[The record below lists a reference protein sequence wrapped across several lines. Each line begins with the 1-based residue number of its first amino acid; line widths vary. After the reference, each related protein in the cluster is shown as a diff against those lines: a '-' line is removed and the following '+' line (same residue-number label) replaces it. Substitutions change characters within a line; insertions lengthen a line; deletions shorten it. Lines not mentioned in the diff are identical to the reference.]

1 MIPKQNENTDILDIL
16 WAIEAPEKLTQ
27 SLEKDDFIEP
37 SIPTI
42 NIEEKHNKTQLESLT
57 QVAPVIEDEVISEPQ
72 LVSKEIVE
80 ETVIKTIIEEK
91 KWVSDSF
98 QDLKEEVVSSLNT
111 ATQNIKEKNK
121 NVTRLLSAWV
131 FGAKYI
137 ITSVWIFSVLL
148 LTTNYSA
155 YSNIAKSYIFED
167 QIALESQSLLNG
179 VDASHIEETTV
190 EEEVIIK
197 RTKQDRVEELKKQEE
212 ETEQI
217 QNQFSIKK
225 LVDKLDKEDVNLDIA
240 IVPYENRIVIPKI
253 WKNIPL
259 IDIQETKVE
268 WKDQLDNIFMK
279 ELEEGIVRYPGSAI
293 PGEKWN
299 SFIFGHSSNF
309 PWIAWDYNDV
319 FSRLGQVEVWDIV
332 YSYYGQ
338 KKYKYQIKEKK
349 VISPTDV
356 SILKRDK
363 NKSELTLMT
372 CWPIGTTLNRLILIW
387 EIIEE

>member
-1 MIPKQNENTDILDIL
+1 MTIKQSETPDIIDIL
-16 WAIEAPEKLTQ
+16 WAIEVPEKLTE
-27 SLEKDDFIEP
+27 SLEQD
-37 SIPTI
+37 
-42 NIEEKHNKTQLESLT
+42 
-57 QVAPVIEDEVISEPQ
+57 
-72 LVSKEIVE
+72 
-80 ETVIKTIIEEK
+80 TVITPVQASIIEEEK
-91 KWVSDSF
+91 VVTEKDS
-98 QDLKEEVVSSLNT
+98 EVIPPHLTSPLQESCSMKTPQKSILNVVQT
-111 ATQNIKEKNK
+111 RIKENISQVQESIESTTKSIEKKNK
-121 NVTRLLSAWV
+121 SFARLLSAWI

-137 ITSVWIFSVLL
+137 ITSVWILAALL

-167 QIALESQSLLNG
+167 QIALESQSLLNW
-179 VDASHIEETTV
+179 VDASHIEKTPV
-190 EEEVIIK
+190 EEEVIVK
-197 RTKQDRVEELKKQEE
+197 RTKQDRVNELKKQEE

-268 WKDQLDNIFMK
+268 WKEQLDNIFMK

-293 PGEKWN
+293 PGERWN